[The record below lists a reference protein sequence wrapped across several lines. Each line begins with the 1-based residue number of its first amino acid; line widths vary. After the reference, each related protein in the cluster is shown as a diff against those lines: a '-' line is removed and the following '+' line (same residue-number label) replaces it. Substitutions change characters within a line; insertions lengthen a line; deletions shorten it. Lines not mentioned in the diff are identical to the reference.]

1 MAANGQCTTLTVE
14 SAHVLDRVTSLVD
27 DVLQATVDGR
37 WPLAELGA
45 LVDCLRADVLPR
57 AQHEECELF
66 TRRVNG
72 ANRAQL
78 IRDHRRLR
86 EATAVLA
93 RAAAGEGAQSAAL
106 VAATAR
112 SVLAQLD
119 RHLASEREALAL
131 T

>member
-1 MAANGQCTTLTVE
+1 MNTNERCATLTVD
-14 SAHVLDRVTSLVD
+14 SAHLLQQVGLLVD
-27 DVLQATVDGR
+27 EVLQATVEGR
-37 WPLAELGA
+37 WPDTELVA
-45 LVDCLRADVLPR
+45 LVGCLRADVLLR
-57 AQHEECELF
+57 AQHEECEVFAL
-66 TRRVNG
+66 RVNG
-72 ANRAQL
+72 ANHAQL

-93 RAAAGEGAQSAAL
+93 RAAAGEGTKSPAD

-131 T
+131 A